1 MHVVLFSEQARFLN
15 FIQRIKTGLI
25 LLDFDMGS
33 ICGIEVIRQ
42 LRCCNVA
49 LPIICVSDNYKICE
63 MGESLRLIGC
73 QFIAKAQLPI
83 EL

>member
-1 MHVVLFSEQARFLN
+1 MNVLQLYVLCSDSKIDQMLRTMMERKLMHVVLFSEQARFLN

-42 LRCCNVA
+42 LRCCNIA
-49 LPIICVSDNYKICE
+49 LSIN
-63 MGESLRLIGC
+63 
-73 QFIAKAQLPI
+73 
-83 EL
+83 

>member
-15 FIQRIKTGLI
+15 SIQRIKTGLI

-42 LRCCNVA
+42 LRCCNIA
-49 LPIICVSDNYKICE
+49 LSIN
-63 MGESLRLIGC
+63 
-73 QFIAKAQLPI
+73 
-83 EL
+83 